1 MVPPE
6 CGKHP
11 TVKLWAET
19 SGAKLEAPEI
29 ERPQQLAEVDLVLS
43 DATEGWAQT
52 LGLLQMLRYLKS
64 QVPFVALTDPAQPA
78 PEDLSSLGPGSCV
91 ALADLTQS
99 KLDLALSGGL
109 PDPDDVESGGLRWQ
123 DCDSPTPTAGG
134 LEWSGF
140 WERLTGQP
148 TSGDWRTHVHEE
160 DRARWDEVR
169 ARAAERS
176 AAFLCD
182 LRIRGR
188 DDRFRWVRFHG
199 QPGALGYSG
208 TAVDVTDLYRDR
220 ATARTEAARTGAA
233 NRELS
238 QFAFAAAHD
247 LDEPLRTLE
256 ADLRALEAGDER
268 VSLSQ
273 LSQAAGRMR
282 SLVRDLL
289 ECAQAAQSGSPF
301 EKIDLDQAL
310 DWALENLA
318 QRIAESQAT
327 IERAPLPAVEA
338 DPIQLARLF
347 QNLVANALK
356 FRGRETP
363 VVRIDADAAGDA
375 VLIRVSDNGIGIEA
389 EHHERI
395 FQPFVRVHA
404 RPSAPAPG
412 DPGSGSGIGLTLCRS
427 IALRHGG
434 SLSVESEPGAGA
446 VFSLRLPRP

>member
-1 MVPPE
+1 MLVVPPE

-19 SGAKLEAPEI
+19 SGATLEGPEI
-29 ERPQQLAEVDLVLS
+29 ERPEQLAEVDLVLS

-52 LGLLQMLRYLKS
+52 LGVLQMLRFLKS
-64 QVPFVALTDPAQPA
+64 QVPFVVLTDPGQPT

-91 ALADLTQS
+91 GLAELTQA
-99 KLDLALSGGL
+99 KIDLALRGGL
-109 PDPDDVESGGLRWQ
+109 PDAGEVESGGLRWQ
-123 DCDSPTPTAGG
+123 DSDSPSG

-140 WERLTGQP
+140 WERLTGQDP
-148 TSGDWRTHVHEE
+148 GDDWRIHVHAE
-160 DRARWDEVR
+160 DRDRWEEVR
-169 ARAAERS
+169 DRAAERS

-182 LRIRGR
+182 MRVLGR
-188 DDRFRWVRFHG
+188 DDRLRWLRMHG
-199 QPGALGYSG
+199 QPGAMGYSG

-220 ATARTEAARTGAA
+220 ASASAEAARVDAA

-238 QFAFAAAHD
+238 HFAFAAAHD

-256 ADLRALEAGDER
+256 ADLHALEAGDER

-273 LSQAAGRMR
+273 LSKTAGRMR

-289 ECAQAAQSGSPF
+289 ECAQAAQARAPF
-301 EKIDLDQAL
+301 EKVDLNQAL

-327 IERAPLPAVEA
+327 IERAPLPTVQA

-347 QNLVANALK
+347 QNLVGNGLK
-356 FRGRETP
+356 FRGRDAP
-363 VVRIDADAAGDA
+363 LIRIDAEALPDAD
-375 VLIRVSDNGIGIEA
+375 LIRVSDNGIGIEA

-395 FQPFVRVHA
+395 FEPFVRVHA

-412 DPGSGSGIGLTLCRS
+412 DPGSGSGIGLALCRS

-434 SLSVESEPGAGA
+434 QIWVESEPGAGS
-446 VFSLRLPRP
+446 VFCLRLPRP